1 MSPSPRWS
9 TAATGL
15 LGATALAGATAA
27 AFRASPWPGSM
38 LIRAVFAWNDRQVA
52 EALKKHTPST
62 VTSFRDV
69 AYRPGDPAALLD
81 VFVPTSAFTRE
92 TTMPTVV
99 WMPGGAWVAGG
110 KDDWAPY
117 FMTLADQGFAVVGID
132 YQRAPASAYPD
143 PLHQLDAA
151 LAYVRR
157 HAARFRL
164 DPGRVVLAGD
174 SAGAQIVT
182 QYTAGLDDPAYA
194 TRSGFTP
201 TLPRDV
207 LKGLVLYCGI
217 YDFDRYFGA
226 PGIIG
231 YGTRVATW
239 AYTGNKATTMERNPA
254 LREMSTIRHIGERF
268 PPVFMSGGN
277 ADPLTDLQ
285 SKPFAEA
292 LRSRGVPVTTLFFP
306 DDHDP
311 GLGHEYQFDLDRPEA
326 RRALEESVAFLQEV
340 TA

>member
-1 MSPSPRWS
+1 
-9 TAATGL
+9 
-15 LGATALAGATAA
+15 
-27 AFRASPWPGSM
+27 M
-38 LIRAVFAWNDRQVA
+38 LIRAVFAYNDRQLA

-69 AYRPGDPAALLD
+69 AYRPDDPTALLD
-81 VFVPTSAFTRE
+81 VYVPTSAFTRE

-117 FMTLADQGFAVVGID
+117 FMTLAEQGFAVVGIG
-132 YQRAPASAYPD
+132 YERAPATAYPA
-143 PLHQLDAA
+143 PLHHLDAA
-151 LAYVRR
+151 LAYIRQ
-157 HAARFRL
+157 HAARFWL
-164 DPGRVVLAGD
+164 DPDRIVLAGD

-182 QYTAGLDDPAYA
+182 QYAAGLDDPAYA

-201 TLPRDV
+201 TLPREV
-207 LKGLVLYCGI
+207 VKGMVLYCGI

-239 AYTGNKATTMERNPA
+239 AYTGRKETTMEANPA
-254 LREMSTIRHIGERF
+254 LREMSTIRHLTADF
-268 PPVFMSGGN
+268 PPAFISGGN
-277 ADPLTDLQ
+277 ADPLTELQ

-292 LRSRGVPVTTLFFP
+292 LRSRGVPVTALFFP
-306 DDHDP
+306 DDHAP
-311 GLGHEYQFDLDRPEA
+311 GLGHEYQFDLDRPEGQ
-326 RRALEESVAFLQEV
+326 RALRESVDFLHRV